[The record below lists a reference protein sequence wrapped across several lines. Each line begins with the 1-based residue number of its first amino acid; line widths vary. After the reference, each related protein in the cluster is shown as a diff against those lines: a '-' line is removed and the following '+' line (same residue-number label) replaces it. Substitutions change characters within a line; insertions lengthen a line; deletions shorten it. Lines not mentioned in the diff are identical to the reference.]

1 MGHFYQAKCK
11 SCEYQSKT
19 LRHGVGMRL
28 DTGATEIILDSKKR
42 SLISKTIYSEPTE
55 FDTEVLGI
63 SNPPKPTKLDP
74 ERFKIY
80 GSDPQLGPFDSRG
93 KYIKKH
99 DESDLDDA
107 RFFYLCPKCE
117 KMALQFESAG
127 LWD

>member
-1 MGHFYQAKCK
+1 M
-11 SCEYQSKT
+11 
-19 LRHGVGMRL
+19 LL
-28 DTGATEIILDSKKR
+28 DTGASEIILDSKKR

-80 GSDPQLGPFDSRG
+80 GSDPQLGPFNSRG
-93 KYIKKH
+93 RYIKQH
-99 DESDLDDA
+99 DDSDLDGA
-107 RFFYLCPKCE
+107 RFFYICPKCE
-117 KMALQFESAG
+117 KKTLQFESAG